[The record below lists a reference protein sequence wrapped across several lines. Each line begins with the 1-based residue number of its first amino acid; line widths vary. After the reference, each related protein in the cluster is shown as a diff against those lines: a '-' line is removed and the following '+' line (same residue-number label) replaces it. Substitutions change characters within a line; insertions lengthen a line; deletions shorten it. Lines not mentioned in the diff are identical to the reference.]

1 MAKPKIGLGDI
12 KKAVDIG
19 KEVLPYVEPAVKKYA
34 PIVAEQFAKKAEQAG
49 GAARGV
55 QSAVFEKAQ
64 QLKDNKAQKK
74 ELEDAR
80 NRAIASSLP
89 SVSAEKFFENFEANI
104 SDVNNLKNGYMAISG
119 CYVILT
125 MKSNREKNLSEY
137 RDVYVGCS
145 ETVGFDVYSQLC
157 GFGNVDVYA
166 DFKFKQPMKILIY
179 PCDIDQLKDRYAS
192 LVQDLQSVSSYNK
205 WEAMKSEQYSA
216 Q

>member
-12 KKAVDIG
+12 KNAIDFG
-19 KEVLPYVEPAVKKYA
+19 KEVLPYVEPAVKKYG
-34 PIVAEQFAKKAEQAG
+34 PIVAEQISQKAGQAG
-49 GAARGV
+49 DAVKSA

-74 ELEDAR
+74 ELEAAR
-80 NRAIASSLP
+80 SKAIASSIS
-89 SVSAEKFFENFEANI
+89 SVSAEEFFENFEANI

-119 CYVILT
+119 CYAILT
-125 MKSNREKNLSEY
+125 MKSNREKDLSEY

-145 ETVGFDVYSQLC
+145 ETVGFDMYSQLC

-179 PCDIDQLKDRYAS
+179 PCDSDQLKDRYAS
-192 LVQDLQSVSSYNK
+192 LVQDLQSVLSYNK